1 MGAPVRTD
9 GARCGASK
17 THPPPIG
24 ARSPFQRAPG
34 APRLSSWLHSSG
46 LRPASAGGAGCPGC
60 GRLLQPPGMGTAPQ
74 NCPSAAYST
83 ASQPLPPPKGCT
95 IGHIAPPPTGSR
107 AGARR
112 GRLGARTARKVRTST
127 AARPPQGC
135 RAAVLASQGAHRLLW
150 LLRRWPLR
158 WPLLRRLAGG
168 TAAGGRCTRA
178 FPRGR
183 GPTSTAARP
192 PQGCRTA
199 VLASQCAHRLLWLLR
214 RRPLRWPL
222 LRWPASGTAA
232 GGRCT
237 RAFPRG
243 RRRATRAQA
252 PTLLLHGTHRHTAA
266 ENRRCCAR
274 SARDLVLLRL
284 DPAIPRV
291 YL

>member
-1 MGAPVRTD
+1 MSRASTSVTLHLAPSARGTD
-9 GARCGASK
+9 LVQADPRCKHRSGPMALGVEQARH
-17 THPPPIG
+17 THPPS
-24 ARSPFQRAPG
+24 ARARGLNGRQEHQED
-34 APRLSSWLHSSG
+34 SSWLLPSG

-150 LLRRWPLR
+150 LLRRRPLR

-183 GPTSTAARP
+183 RRAARA
-192 PQGCRTA
+192 QLCWYTA
-199 VLASQCAHRLLWLLR
+199 RVVTQPR
-214 RRPLRWPL
+214 RI
-222 LRWPASGTAA
+222 GGAA
-232 GGRCT
+232 REA
-237 RAFPRG
+237 RAISYF
-243 RRRATRAQA
+243 
-252 PTLLLHGTHRHTAA
+252 
-266 ENRRCCAR
+266 
-274 SARDLVLLRL
+274 
-284 DPAIPRV
+284 
-291 YL
+291 

>member
-1 MGAPVRTD
+1 MALGVEQ
-9 GARCGASK
+9 ARH
-17 THPPPIG
+17 THPPSARAPALQTA
-24 ARSPFQRAPG
+24 ARSTKRTPHGCSQVGFDRPRLGGRVVPAADAFCSPLGWGQHPKT
-34 APRLSSWLHSSG
+34 APRRHTAL
-46 LRPASAGGAGCPGC
+46 PASLF
-60 GRLLQPPGMGTAPQ
+60 LL
-74 NCPSAAYST
+74 
-83 ASQPLPPPKGCT
+83 LKGCT

-150 LLRRWPLR
+150 LLRR
-158 WPLLRRLAGG
+158 
-168 TAAGGRCTRA
+168 
-178 FPRGR
+178 
-183 GPTSTAARP
+183 
-192 PQGCRTA
+192 
-199 VLASQCAHRLLWLLR
+199 
-214 RRPLRWPL
+214 RPLRWPL
-222 LRWPASGTAA
+222 LRWPASGTTA

-243 RRRATRAQA
+243 RRRAARAQPCWYTA
-252 PTLLLHGTHRHTAA
+252 RARHTAA
-266 ENRRCCAR
+266 ENRRCSAR

>member
-1 MGAPVRTD
+1 MALGVEQ
-9 GARCGASK
+9 ARH
-17 THPPPIG
+17 THPPS
-24 ARSPFQRAPG
+24 ARARPLNGRQEHQED
-34 APRLSSWLHSSG
+34 SSWLHSSG

-60 GRLLQPPGMGTAPQ
+60 GRLLQPPGRGSAPQ

-150 LLRRWPLR
+150 LLRRRPLR

-183 GPTSTAARP
+183 RRAAR
-192 PQGCRTA
+192 
-199 VLASQCAHRLLWLLR
+199 
-214 RRPLRWPL
+214 
-222 LRWPASGTAA
+222 
-232 GGRCT
+232 
-237 RAFPRG
+237 
-243 RRRATRAQA
+243 AQ
-252 PTLLLHGTHRHTAA
+252 LCWHTARVVTQPWRTGGA
-266 ENRRCCAR
+266 AR
-274 SARDLVLLRL
+274 EAR
-284 DPAIPRV
+284 AIS
-291 YL
+291 YF